1 MSRKPPV
8 LPSFE
13 PGVPAAEGFIPLS
26 IPKLAGNEWRYVR
39 ECLDT
44 NWVSSVGAFVERFE
58 REVAARVGA
67 RFGVA
72 TASGT
77 AALHIS
83 LLLSGVGPGD
93 EVILPTLTFIA
104 PANAIR
110 YVGAIPLLLDVDP
123 ATWQLDPRK
132 TLDFLE
138 KGCIWEE
145 GRLVNRATGRRVRAI
160 MPVHILGHPVD
171 LDPILETARKF
182 GLAVIED
189 ATESLGARY
198 KDRHVG
204 NLGDIGCFSFNG
216 NKIITSGGG
225 GMIVTNDE
233 AAARRARYLTTQAKD
248 DPIEYVHGELGY
260 NYRLTNLQAAL
271 GVAQLE
277 QLTDFIADKRRIA
290 QRYREMLSSLPGISM
305 PEEAPWATS
314 TWWLSTISIDAG
326 MFGSDSRTL
335 LRRLLDRKIQCRPL

>member
-1 MSRKPPV
+1 MNRK
-8 LPSFE
+8 LPTLSSFE
-13 PGVPAAEGFIPLS
+13 PGAPAAEGFIPLS

-67 RFGVA
+67 RYGVA

-77 AALHIS
+77 AAIHIA
-83 LLLSGVGPGD
+83 LLVSGVGPGD
-93 EVILPTLTFIA
+93 EVLLPTLTFIA

-110 YVGAIPLLLDVDP
+110 YVGAVPLLLDVDP
-123 ATWQLDPRK
+123 VTWQLDPEK
-132 TLDFLE
+132 TIDFLE
-138 KGCIWEE
+138 KECRWQE
-145 GRLVNRATGRRVRAI
+145 GRLVNRTTGRRVRAI

-171 LDPILETARKF
+171 LDPILEVARKYE
-182 GLAVIED
+182 LTVIED

-198 KDRHVG
+198 KERHVG

-233 AAARRARYLTTQAKD
+233 TTARRARYLTTQAKD

-271 GVAQLE
+271 GVAQ
-277 QLTDFIADKRRIA
+277 
-290 QRYREMLSSLPGISM
+290 
-305 PEEAPWATS
+305 
-314 TWWLSTISIDAG
+314 
-326 MFGSDSRTL
+326 
-335 LRRLLDRKIQCRPL
+335 